1 MPADAVTLTARVVE
15 NTKKHHAGVGV
26 EAQVLIAA
34 ASSAASGFLFLG
46 GSVTGNA
53 RWWGWKRAGVKHN
66 SCRAPSDVEGATG
79 QNRDSTNKHRS
90 SLSSP
95 LLCSPETRRQCS
107 KPELLMLAFSRR

>member
-15 NTKKHHAGVGV
+15 NTKKHHAGV

-53 RWWGWKRAGVKHN
+53 RWWGWKRELNTILAERPAMLKQ
-66 SCRAPSDVEGATG
+66 R
-79 QNRDSTNKHRS
+79 QDSTVTVQTQVRAMA
-90 SLSSP
+90 L
-95 LLCSPETRRQCS
+95 
-107 KPELLMLAFSRR
+107 